1 MKKILVLAGL
11 VVLSGCV
18 SNNTEMEP
26 KNVGMANPASV
37 YCKQIGGAL
46 EILNT
51 EDGQV
56 GYCILPSGEKV
67 EEWSLY
73 RQNKH

>member
-37 YCKQIGGAL
+37 YCKQIGG
-46 EILNT
+46 
-51 EDGQV
+51 
-56 GYCILPSGEKV
+56 
-67 EEWSLY
+67 
-73 RQNKH
+73 H